1 MYSSLNIKK
10 SKDGVLVDIKVL
22 PKSSRNEIAGVVDG
36 KLKVKLT
43 APPVNGKANKALIT
57 FLSKKL
63 NLSKRDIVIVKGQ
76 TSANKQLSI
85 SLASE
90 SLIEKFINATRN
102 Q

>member
-57 FLSKKL
+57 
-63 NLSKRDIVIVKGQ
+63 LSKRDIVIVKGQ